1 MNDPSAELAA
11 LLVALGVAGV
21 EVALHPTDATR
32 IRYRPL
38 TLPDALAQ
46 EIRSHRSDI
55 LALLRTDHAPTDP
68 DAVYL
73 MLERLGIGDD
83 LGMPTHIGSPAWMIA
98 VGESM
103 ASRYCGCMNAGTK
116 VEVTVVDSESTH
128 TKGW

>member
-1 MNDPSAELAA
+1 MLHTRHRA
-11 LLVALGVAGV
+11 LLLITLGVAGI
-21 EVALHPTDATR
+21 ELATHPTNPKRLRHRPAILPTDLVDSVLDHRDA
-32 IRYRPL
+32 
-38 TLPDALAQ
+38 
-46 EIRSHRSDI
+46 I
-55 LALLRTDHAPTDP
+55 LDLLSNGYAPTDS

-83 LGMPTHIGSPAWMIA
+83 LGMPTHSGSPAWLIA

-103 ASRYCGCMNAGTK
+103 VSRYCGCTNAGTK

>member
-1 MNDPSAELAA
+1 MLHTRHRA
-11 LLVALGVAGV
+11 LLLITLGVAGI
-21 EVALHPTDATR
+21 ELATHPTNPMR
-32 IRYRPL
+32 IRHRPA
-38 TLPDALAQ
+38 TLPTDLVDSVLDHRDA
-46 EIRSHRSDI
+46 I
-55 LALLRTDHAPTDP
+55 LDLLSNGYAPTDP

-103 ASRYCGCMNAGTK
+103 ASRYCGCTNAGTK

>member
-1 MNDPSAELAA
+1 MLHTRHRA
-11 LLVALGVAGV
+11 LLLITLGVAGI
-21 EVALHPTDATR
+21 ELATHPTNPMR
-32 IRYRPL
+32 IRHRPA
-38 TLPDALAQ
+38 TLPTDLVDSVLDHRDA
-46 EIRSHRSDI
+46 I
-55 LALLRTDHAPTDP
+55 LDLLSNGYAPTDP
-68 DAVYL
+68 EAVYL

-103 ASRYCGCMNAGTK
+103 ASRYCGCTNAGTK

>member
-1 MNDPSAELAA
+1 MLHTRHRA
-11 LLVALGVAGV
+11 LLLITLGVAGI
-21 EVALHPTDATR
+21 ELATHPTNPMR
-32 IRYRPL
+32 IRHRPA
-38 TLPDALAQ
+38 TLPTDLVDSVLDHRDA
-46 EIRSHRSDI
+46 I
-55 LALLRTDHAPTDP
+55 LDLLSNGYAPTDP

-103 ASRYCGCMNAGTK
+103 ASRYCGCTNAGTK

-128 TKGW
+128 TKGR

>member
-1 MNDPSAELAA
+1 MIIRELGECLFALGIVGVELAT
-11 LLVALGVAGV
+11 
-21 EVALHPTDATR
+21 HPTNPKR
-32 IRYRPL
+32 IRHRPA
-38 TLPDALAQ
+38 TLPTDLVDSVLDHRDA
-46 EIRSHRSDI
+46 I
-55 LALLRTDHAPTDP
+55 LDLLSNGYAPTDP

-103 ASRYCGCMNAGTK
+103 ASRYCGCTNAGTK

>member
-1 MNDPSAELAA
+1 MIIRELGECLFALGIVGVELAT
-11 LLVALGVAGV
+11 
-21 EVALHPTDATR
+21 HPTNPMR
-32 IRYRPL
+32 IRHRPA
-38 TLPDALAQ
+38 TLPTDLVDSVLDHRDA
-46 EIRSHRSDI
+46 I
-55 LALLRTDHAPTDP
+55 LDLLSNGYAPTDP

-98 VGESM
+98 VGESL
-103 ASRYCGCMNAGTK
+103 ASRYCGCTNAGTK

>member
-1 MNDPSAELAA
+1 MLHTRHRA
-11 LLVALGVAGV
+11 LLLITLGVAGI
-21 EVALHPTDATR
+21 ELATHPTNPMR
-32 IRYRPL
+32 IRHRPA
-38 TLPDALAQ
+38 TLPTDLVDSVLDHRDA
-46 EIRSHRSDI
+46 I
-55 LALLRTDHAPTDP
+55 LDLLSNGYAPTDP

-98 VGESM
+98 VGESL
-103 ASRYCGCMNAGTK
+103 ASRYCGCTNAGTK